1 VPNPNANAVD
11 YFVPSANNSERLSK
25 VPSINNSTFSS
36 QSASFPKPQNLL
48 PPVTL
53 SNSGGSSE
61 ASDASSQA
69 AADALSVKRQRNNI
83 AAAKYRQVRVWSISF
98 HLPHN

>member
-25 VPSINNSTFSS
+25 LPSISNSTFSS

-53 SNSGGSSE
+53 SNSGGSL
-61 ASDASSQA
+61 DASSQA